1 MLSILNVYN
10 VAKVGGLENKEILE
24 VAGLVFSLLDLNAS
38 VINPSLTQK
47 KTNIVRVT
55 LWPVRQEL
63 LIFSSSHPHFENKNA
78 PVDTTYLQP
87 EVHSCNLNIQAN
99 FCFCGVVTLSSQG
112 EL

>member
-24 VAGLVFSLLDLNAS
+24 VAGLVFSLLGLNAS

-47 KTNIVRVT
+47 NTVRVT
-55 LWPVRQEL
+55 LWPVRQKL
-63 LIFSSSHPHFENKNA
+63 LIFSCSHPHFENKNA

-99 FCFCGVVTLSSQG
+99 FCFCGVVTLLSQG